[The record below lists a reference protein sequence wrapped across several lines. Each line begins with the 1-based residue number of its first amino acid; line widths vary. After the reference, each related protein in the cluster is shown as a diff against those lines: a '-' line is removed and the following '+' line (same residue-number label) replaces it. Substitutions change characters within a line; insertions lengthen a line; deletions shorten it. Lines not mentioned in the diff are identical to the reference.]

1 MAITIQQALQ
11 KGIEAHR
18 ADRVQEA
25 DQYYTV
31 ILQAQ
36 PKHSDAN
43 HNTRVLAVDVGK
55 IEQALHFFKIALEAN
70 PSITKCVTNHIQ
82 VFTATILFLLY
93 FKN

>member
-18 ADRVQEA
+18 ADRVQET

-36 PKHSDAN
+36 PKHPDAN

-55 IEQALHFFKIALEAN
+55 IEQALHFFKTALEAN
-70 PSITKCVTNHIQ
+70 PSIT
-82 VFTATILFLLY
+82 
-93 FKN
+93 